1 MSGSANELIGLK
13 LMISRTELP
22 NSDLSRN
29 LYVDGAMKRFA
40 HELMNDDQCEQGFL
54 QLIVIERFW
63 THGDTFFSL
72 GDSSITRSN

>member
-1 MSGSANELIGLK
+1 MSGVANESIGLE

-22 NSDLSRN
+22 NSDLSGNRCLN
-29 LYVDGAMKRFA
+29 GVMKRFTD
-40 HELMNDDQCEQGFL
+40 ELMNDDQCEQGFL